1 MENKV
6 VGFIPRILFRVFLYL
21 KEKFDPKPEITDEE
35 IYACAICEKLID
47 NSNSEL
53 TYSPLTKKRIIKNEN
68 DTMFIVME
76 GHSINLINHVYSYSV
91 YVQNSTKYFDLCQKF
106 DNVLDEKRKQIET
119 EIRSNIQHSLK
130 TILEKM
136 G

>member
-6 VGFIPRILFRVFLYL
+6 VGFIPRILYRIFLNL
-21 KEKFDPKPEITDEE
+21 KEKFDPTPEITDEE
-35 IYACAICEKLID
+35 IYATAICEKLIFKP
-47 NSNSEL
+47 SSEL
-53 TYSPLTKKRIIKNEN
+53 TFSPLTNKRIIKNEDN
-68 DTMFIVME
+68 NMFIVME
-76 GHSINLINHVYSYSV
+76 ALTINLINHVYSYTV
-91 YVQNSTKYFDLCQKF
+91 YIQNTTKYDELCKQFDAI
-106 DNVLDEKRKQIET
+106 LDEKRKLVEM